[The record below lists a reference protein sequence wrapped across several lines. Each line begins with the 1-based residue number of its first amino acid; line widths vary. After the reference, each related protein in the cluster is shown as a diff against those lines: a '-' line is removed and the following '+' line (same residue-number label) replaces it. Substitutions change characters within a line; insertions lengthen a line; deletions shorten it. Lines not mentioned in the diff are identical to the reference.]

1 MSEKK
6 LIIRPHK
13 YGGETAVI
21 SLRLPKEMLS
31 VIDQVASN
39 TGRTRNEILVMS
51 MEYALENMEINE
63 K

>member
-1 MSEKK
+1 MADKK

-21 SLRLPKEMLS
+21 SVRLPKDMLS
-31 VIDQVASN
+31 EIDQAATG